1 MMTLTDQRKK
11 ILIVTFMLLLTSISA
26 ALPLWLLWHD
36 AASAATA
43 TTDNATE
50 NLAFISRFFFRAFI
64 LCGVP
69 VIYWLEAWAYLHTP
83 NVPSSVG
90 KTLETLSALVLL
102 CLASNSL
109 MGFFCMADEQYI
121 RTLSKE
127 SGVDV
132 MRFGVAIVEPF
143 PRMYFPL
150 GVMTYAFWGAFVYNN
165 YSFIRRLRSNDFAPP
180 VFVSGAL
187 RLVLAVL
194 AAGLLYYAMFIDV
207 YDYPDTGKQVL
218 AVKKT
223 DHALGA
229 GWLVVGSFFAGLYP
243 QQMISAVFSWFY
255 SRVTQLV
262 PSLGKFQYT
271 PMTILQGVT
280 LDVELR
286 LKEEGID
293 SLQALAVCD
302 VADLVKKLPY
312 SANTI
317 LDWQDQAKLA
327 MYFSDGEQFAALA
340 SLGIRSYSALQKY
353 QHNIKVDPVFA
364 EALKLIDPS
373 PIAKD
378 TFQHFVRFGVFP

>member
-1 MMTLTDQRKK
+1 MTLTDQHKK
-11 ILIVTFMLLLTSISA
+11 ILIVTFMLGLTSISA
-26 ALPLWLLWHD
+26 ALPLWLLWHN
-36 AASAATA
+36 AASA
-43 TTDNATE
+43 NATVD
-50 NLAFISRFFFRAFI
+50 LAFISRFFFRAFI

-69 VIYWLEAWAYLHTP
+69 VIYWLEAWAYLHDS
-83 NVPSSVG
+83 NAQSSVG
-90 KTLETLSALVLL
+90 KTMETLASLVLL

-121 RTLSKE
+121 RTLTEKN
-127 SGVDV
+127 GVDV

-143 PRMYFPL
+143 PKLYFPL

-180 VFVSGAL
+180 VFVAGAL

-194 AAGLLYYAMFIDV
+194 AAGLLYYAMFLDV
-207 YDYPDTGKQVL
+207 YNYTDTGNQVL
-218 AVKKT
+218 AVKKS

-229 GWLVVGSFFAGLYP
+229 GWLVVGAFFAGLYP
-243 QQMISAVFSWFY
+243 QQMISAIFSWFY
-255 SRVTQLV
+255 ARVTQLV

-293 SLQALAVCD
+293 SLQALAVCN
-302 VADLVKKLPY
+302 VADLANKLPY
-312 SANTI
+312 SVNTI
-317 LDWQDQAKLA
+317 SDWQDQAKLA
-327 MYFSDGEQFAALA
+327 VYFSDGEQFAALA
-340 SLGIRSYSALQKY
+340 SLGIRSYSALKNY
-353 QHNIKVDPVFA
+353 QNNIKADPVFA
-364 EALKLIDPS
+364 DALKLVDPS

-378 TFQHFVRFGVFP
+378 KFQHFVRFGVFP

>member
-1 MMTLTDQRKK
+1 MTLTDQHKK

-36 AASAATA
+36 AASAPG
-43 TTDNATE
+43 NVTE

-69 VIYWLEAWAYLHTP
+69 VIYWLEAWTYLRDP
-83 NVPSSVG
+83 NAPSSVG
-90 KTLETLSALVLL
+90 KTLETLASLALL
-102 CLASNSL
+102 CVTSNSL

-121 RTLSKE
+121 LTLSKE
-127 SGVDV
+127 SGADV
-132 MRFGVAIVEPF
+132 MRFGVAIIEPF
-143 PRMYFPL
+143 PKLYFPL
-150 GVMTYAFWGAFVYNN
+150 GVMTYAFWGTFVYNN
-165 YSFIRRLRSNDFAPP
+165 YSFIRRLRNNDFAPT
-180 VFVSGAL
+180 VFVAGAL

-194 AAGLLYYAMFIDV
+194 AAALLYYAMFLDV
-207 YDYPDTGKQVL
+207 YDYPDTGNQVL
-218 AVKKT
+218 AVKKQG
-223 DHALGA
+223 HELSA
-229 GWLVVGSFFAGLYP
+229 GWLVVGAFFAGLYP
-243 QQMISAVFSWFY
+243 QQMISAIFSWFY

-302 VADLVKKLPY
+302 TADLVKKLPY
-312 SANTI
+312 SENT
-317 LDWQDQAKLA
+317 LKDWQDQAKLA
-327 MYFSDGEQFAALA
+327 VYFSDGEQFAALQ
-340 SLGIRSYSALQKY
+340 SLGIRSYSALKKY
-353 QHNIKVDPVFA
+353 QENINTNPAFS
-364 EALKLIDPS
+364 EALKLVDSS

-378 TFQHFVRFGVFP
+378 KFQHFVRFGVFP

>member
-1 MMTLTDQRKK
+1 
-11 ILIVTFMLLLTSISA
+11 MLLLTALSA
-26 ALPLWLLWHD
+26 ALPLWLLGHD
-36 AASAATA
+36 TASA
-43 TTDNATE
+43 TTDATKD
-50 NLAFISRFFFRAFI
+50 LAFISRFFFRAFI

-69 VIYWLEAWAYLHTP
+69 TIYWLEAWAYLRDP
-83 NVPSSVG
+83 NAPSSVS
-90 KTLETLSALVLL
+90 KTLETLAALVLL
-102 CLASNSL
+102 CVTSNSL
-109 MGFFCMADEQYI
+109 MGFFGMADEQYI
-121 RTLSKE
+121 QTLANKNSINI
-127 SGVDV
+127 

-143 PRMYFPL
+143 PKLYFPL

-194 AAGLLYYAMFIDV
+194 AAGLLYYAAFLDV
-207 YDYPDTGKQVL
+207 YDFSDPNNPVL
-218 AVKKT
+218 AGKDQKP
-223 DHALGA
+223 ALGA

-302 VADLVKKLPY
+302 VTALSRKTPY
-312 SANTI
+312 SENTI

-340 SLGIRSYSALQKY
+340 SLGIRSYSALKNY
-353 QHNIKVDPVFA
+353 QNNIKVDPAFA
-364 EALKLIDPS
+364 EALKLVDPS

-378 TFQHFVRFGVFP
+378 KFQHFVRFGVFP